1 MELGGKAVFL
11 GVEARGILAGPSRET
26 PSAYILASPFSVQNA
41 MAVYEDATKTQTS
54 QR

>member
-1 MELGGKAVFL
+1 MDLGGKVVFL
-11 GVEARGILAGPSRET
+11 GVEERGILAGRSRE
-26 PSAYILASPFSVQNA
+26 PPCAYSYFTFSIQSA

>member
-11 GVEARGILAGPSRET
+11 GVEGRGILAGPSRET
-26 PSAYILASPFSVQNA
+26 PYTCSCFTFSVQSA